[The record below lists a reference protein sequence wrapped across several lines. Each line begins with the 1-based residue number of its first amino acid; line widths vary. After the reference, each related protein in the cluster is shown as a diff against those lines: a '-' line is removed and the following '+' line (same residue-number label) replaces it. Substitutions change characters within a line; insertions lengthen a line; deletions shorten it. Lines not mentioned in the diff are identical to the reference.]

1 MLKISNFSKTYSN
14 GHVAIANL
22 NLTVEAGDIYA
33 FIGSNGS
40 GKTSTIKAIV
50 GIHDFDGE
58 IIVNGKKVNRK
69 NEIYKKDIAY
79 IPDNLDVY
87 ENLTGFQYANFVSDL
102 YEVEKI

>member
-1 MLKISNFSKTYSN
+1 M
-14 GHVAIANL
+14 
-22 NLTVEAGDIYA
+22 
-33 FIGSNGS
+33 
-40 GKTSTIKAIV
+40 

-79 IPDNLDVY
+79 ILDNPDVY

-102 YEVEKI
+102 YEVEKKYKRRKVRVFLKLV